1 MKATAGRRTPKGVK
15 QPCRLS
21 PLLSDTAG
29 KEEVNMLRIP
39 GIQRSRHRKG
49 LLTASS
55 LLLLLSTAGFAQSGR
70 KNNKP
75 PQPDAPVPKDQTVVP
90 AIGARD
96 LNHKVTLLVGRQPTS
111 KQLLSE
117 DAIFAEFLGHLNEVK
132 NVTATSIGDIK
143 REAIVKRARKE
154 KEAILVLVSFDI
166 DTFQKGTVFL
176 NSPDLEVKVQVFA
189 SNTGHEKFKGKV
201 YYKAQSGPNL
211 KKDNWPTG
219 TPIRITTE
227 AVGVEA
233 AEQVRDWLV
242 IEDRARKDNN

>member
-1 MKATAGRRTPKGVK
+1 
-15 QPCRLS
+15 
-21 PLLSDTAG
+21 
-29 KEEVNMLRIP
+29 MLRIP

-75 PQPDAPVPKDQTVVP
+75 PQPGAPVPNDQTVVP

-117 DAIFAEFLGHLNEVK
+117 DAIFAEFLSHLNEIK
-132 NVTATSIGDIK
+132 NVTATSIGDVK
-143 REAIVKRARKE
+143 RDAIVKRAKKE
-154 KEAILVLVSFDI
+154 KEAILVLASFDI

-189 SNTGHEKFKGKV
+189 ANTGQEKFKGKV

-242 IEDRARKDNN
+242 IQDRARKDNN

>member
-1 MKATAGRRTPKGVK
+1 
-15 QPCRLS
+15 
-21 PLLSDTAG
+21 
-29 KEEVNMLRIP
+29 MLRFP
-39 GIQRSRHRKG
+39 GPQRSRHRKG

-75 PQPDAPVPKDQTVVP
+75 PQPADPLPNDETVVP
-90 AIGARD
+90 TTGARD

-111 KQLLSE
+111 KHLLSE
-117 DAIFAEFLGHLNEVK
+117 DAIFADFISHLNEIK
-132 NVTATSIGDIK
+132 NVSATSIGDLK
-143 REAIVKRARKE
+143 RDAMVKRAKKE
-154 KEAILVLVSFDI
+154 KEAVLVLASFDI
-166 DTFQKGTVFL
+166 DTFQKGTIFL

-189 SNTGHEKFKGKV
+189 PMTGHEKFKGKV
-201 YYKAQSGPNL
+201 YYKAQAGPNL

-227 AVGVEA
+227 AVGIEA

-242 IEDRARKDNN
+242 IQDRSRKDN

>member
-1 MKATAGRRTPKGVK
+1 
-15 QPCRLS
+15 
-21 PLLSDTAG
+21 
-29 KEEVNMLRIP
+29 MLRIP

-55 LLLLLSTAGFAQSGR
+55 LLLLLSAAGFAQSGR

-75 PQPDAPVPKDQTVVP
+75 PHPDAPAPKDQTVVP
-90 AIGARD
+90 D

-117 DAIFAEFLGHLNEVK
+117 DAIFAAFLSHLNEIK

-143 REAIVKRARKE
+143 RDAIVKRAKKE
-154 KEAILVLVSFDI
+154 KEAILVLASFDI
-166 DTFQKGTVFL
+166 DTFQNGTVFL

-189 SNTGHEKFKGKV
+189 SNTGQEKFKGKV
-201 YYKAQSGPNL
+201 YYKAQNGPNL

-219 TPIRITTE
+219 IPIRITTD

-242 IEDRARKDNN
+242 IQDRARKDNN